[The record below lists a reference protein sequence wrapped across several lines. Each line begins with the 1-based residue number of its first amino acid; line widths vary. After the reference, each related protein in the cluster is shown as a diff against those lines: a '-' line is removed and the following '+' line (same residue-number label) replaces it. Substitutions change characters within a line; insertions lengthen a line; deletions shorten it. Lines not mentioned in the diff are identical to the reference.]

1 MNLIAKAAPVLILS
15 LFSCVFV
22 NAQKGGLIYYLKNSG
37 KLVSKKDSAD
47 YSRVVLPPDTSVD
60 KNLYVVYEY
69 YKNGKVK
76 LVTNS
81 KTNDINLSYHGGYI
95 AYYPDG
101 KKQGMGNFK
110 DGRPV
115 GHEVNYFPNGKLYY
129 TRNHAADG
137 KATYGECRDST
148 GKVLAENGNG
158 SVLLLDERF
167 ADIVTEG
174 KIDSG
179 SEEGIWHL
187 KKNDSI
193 TIENEYNKGNL
204 IYSEYI
210 YKSGKTAFVKVE
222 VNPEFTGGMDAFLRF
237 LSQNIRYPAEARKNG
252 TQGKVIVSF
261 ICGSDGKLTDVHVVQ
276 GIGDGCDEESVRVIK
291 LMPPMKPGY
300 VHGKP
305 VNVAYSVP
313 ISFAIN

>member
-1 MNLIAKAAPVLILS
+1 MLKYLLIVTVS
-15 LFSCVFV
+15 CLFFLTAS
-22 NAQKGGLIYYLKNSG
+22 AQKGGLIYYLKNSG

-60 KNLYVVYEY
+60 KNLYQVYEY
-69 YKNGKVK
+69 YKNGNVK

-81 KTNDINLSYHGGYI
+81 KTNDMNLLYHGGYI
-95 AYYPDG
+95 TYYPDG
-101 KKQGMGNFK
+101 KKQGMGSFK

-115 GHEVNYFPNGKLYY
+115 GHEVNYFPSGKLYY

-158 SVLLLDERF
+158 SVLLLDEHF

-193 TIENEYNKGNL
+193 NVENEYSKGNL
-204 IYSEYI
+204 IYSKDI
-210 YKSGKTAFVKVE
+210 YKSGKIAFTKVE
-222 VNPEFTGGMDAFLRF
+222 GEPRIRRRNGCISPVFITKYPIPRRSKKEWHTRKGNSEFYLR
-237 LSQNIRYPAEARKNG
+237 K
-252 TQGKVIVSF
+252 
-261 ICGSDGKLTDVHVVQ
+261 
-276 GIGDGCDEESVRVIK
+276 
-291 LMPPMKPGY
+291 
-300 VHGKP
+300 
-305 VNVAYSVP
+305 
-313 ISFAIN
+313 